1 MTAPNRVDELRKR
14 YHENPRRFFA
24 PLANEYRKTGFVD
37 RAILLCEKHLGEQ
50 PGNMN
55 GLVVYGQCLFETG
68 RLDDARVPFEMALG
82 LDPEN
87 LIALRHLGDI
97 ARLGGDQA
105 SARNWYQRLLEFDRR
120 NDEVIALLAEVG
132 GGRAESPERLSQAPG
147 IISVASSVSVAEI
160 GRAHV

>member
-1 MTAPNRVDELRKR
+1 MSAPNRVDELRKR

-55 GLVVYGQCLFETG
+55 GLVVYGQCLFEMG
-68 RLDDARVPFEMALG
+68 KADEARQPFEMALA

-97 ARLGGDQA
+97 ARAAGDA
-105 SARNWYQRLLEFDRR
+105 PGARGWYAKLLELDRR
-120 NDEVIALLAEVG
+120 ND
-132 GGRAESPERLSQAPG
+132 
-147 IISVASSVSVAEI
+147 
-160 GRAHV
+160 

>member
-1 MTAPNRVDELRKR
+1 MSAPNRVDELRKR

-68 RLDDARVPFEMALG
+68 RLDEARQPFEAALG

-97 ARLGGDQA
+97 ARLGGDT
-105 SARNWYQRLLEFDRR
+105 
-120 NDEVIALLAEVG
+120 
-132 GGRAESPERLSQAPG
+132 
-147 IISVASSVSVAEI
+147 
-160 GRAHV
+160 